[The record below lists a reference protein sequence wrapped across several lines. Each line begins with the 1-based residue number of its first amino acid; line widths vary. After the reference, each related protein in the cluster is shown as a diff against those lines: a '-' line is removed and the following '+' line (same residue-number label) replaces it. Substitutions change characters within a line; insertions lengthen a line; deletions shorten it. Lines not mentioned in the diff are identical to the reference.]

1 MMMYSDH
8 AHMCEYCRER
18 FLCPLDKRECKI
30 EWKTSHND
38 HHLALLY

>member
-1 MMMYSDH
+1 MMYSDH

-18 FLCPLDKRECKI
+18 FSCPIDKRECRI

-38 HHLALLY
+38 HHLALSC